1 MLGMNPINFK
11 LVANRLRVNK
21 VFIYGLITKIMHEEL
36 IKQIRSIKMRLAI
49 GVITTRNETDHLLM
63 NQLDAMEEI
72 VNKNFALPL
81 VSESVQTVRGDLACK
96 CGNKLFTHRYKN
108 WIECT
113 ECNLIKVLQA

>member
-1 MLGMNPINFK
+1 MKIQIEITEQELKDLKAIRNYFGEHDKTMFEHKAYAVLDRLVK
-11 LVANRLRVNK
+11 L
-21 VFIYGLITKIMHEEL
+21 
-36 IKQIRSIKMRLAI
+36 LA
-49 GVITTRNETDHLLM
+49 TP
-63 NQLDAMEEI
+63 A
-72 VNKNFALPL
+72 

>member
-1 MLGMNPINFK
+1 MTIDEAEKAFIEALDKSMGN
-11 LVANRLRVNK
+11 LNRGDWYKRKTVRMAFRKGWEQAIEEMKVNNC
-21 VFIYGLITKIMHEEL
+21 YTP
-36 IKQIRSIKMRLAI
+36 A
-49 GVITTRNETDHLLM
+49 
-63 NQLDAMEEI
+63 
-72 VNKNFALPL
+72 